1 MIQTN
6 CSLFFDP
13 SVGNYL
19 IEYRGPFLEEMAKID
34 YACGIPI
41 TEAFAVIAVNEN
53 DINRLLIDVPSI
65 VYIDIRTML
74 VLQEISPS
82 YVDNINNIKLNPYLD
97 VSGRGV
103 VVGII
108 DTGINYL
115 NPEFMREDGT
125 SRIITLWDQT
135 ISSNDF
141 QDNYNMYMGKVFTND
156 QINLAIQASRNNED
170 PYAIVPSIDDVGHGT
185 KVASIIGARGEDPDL
200 QGVANGC
207 DFVIVKLFQ
216 STNFRQKILEN
227 NMTPPPVY
235 NMSELFTAIEFLKN
249 EFLRLNRPMVIY
261 IGVGTTFGSHDGAN
275 LISRYILNL
284 MNYGHLCIVIG
295 TGNEGNAQGHV
306 SGFIPGVN
314 EISTQEFRIS
324 RELKNF
330 SFSIWLQ
337 SPNRASI
344 NITSPTGESSGII
357 ISQTGKVLT
366 YNYVFTNTSVR
377 ISYFT
382 PEHFTGNELINVEFT
397 RIKPGIWRVDLIGY
411 YIVSGRYDIW
421 MPPSNTLPPGV
432 EFLTPNP
439 ENTLLVPSTT
449 MNMLSVAYL
458 GVNNSI
464 TPTSGKGFNVNG
476 FINPAIA
483 TTGVDILASDVNG
496 NESTLSGA
504 SAASAIIA
512 GACALLF
519 EWGIIKG
526 NDRSMSTIK
535 IRSYLIYGSTRNPNF
550 TYPNVDI
557 GYGEFNLLGTF
568 NFIARIFTNLFRESN
583 EFNNSKIDKL
593 KEFYKLPKKDGDK
606 IE

>member
-19 IEYRGPFLEEMAKID
+19 IEYRGPFLEEMARVD
-34 YACGIPI
+34 YACGVAI
-41 TEAFAVIAVNEN
+41 TEAFGVVAVNEN
-53 DINRLLIDVPSI
+53 DLDRLRADVPSI
-65 VYIDIRTML
+65 VYIDIRTMM

-97 VSGRGV
+97 LSGRGV

-115 NPEFMREDGT
+115 NPEFIRKDGT

-141 QDNYNMYMGKVFTND
+141 QDNYNMYMGKVFTNE

-185 KVASIIGARGEDPDL
+185 KVASIIGARGENPDL
-200 QGVANGC
+200 QGIANGC
-207 DFVIVKLFQ
+207 DFIIVKLFQ
-216 STNFRQKILEN
+216 STNFRQLILEN

-235 NMSELFTAIEFLKN
+235 NVSELFTALEFLKN

-275 LISRYILNL
+275 LISRYIMDL
-284 MNYGHLCIVIG
+284 MAYGRLCIVMG
-295 TGNEGNAQGHV
+295 VGNEGNAQGHV
-306 SGFIPGVN
+306 SGFIPGVQ
-314 EISTQEFRIS
+314 ETSTQEFRIS
-324 RELKNF
+324 RELRNF
-330 SFSIWLQ
+330 SFSIWLR

-344 NITSPTGESSGII
+344 NIISPTGESSGII
-357 ISQTGKVLT
+357 VSQTGRKL
-366 YNYVFTNTSVR
+366 NYKYIFTNTSLTVT
-377 ISYFT
+377 YYT
-382 PEHFTGNELINVEFT
+382 PEHFTGNELINVQFT
-397 RIKPGIWRVDLIGY
+397 GIKPGIWRIDLIGS
-411 YIVSGRYDIW
+411 YIVDGRYDIW

-432 EFLTPNP
+432 EFLTPDP
-439 ENTLLVPSTT
+439 QNTLLVPATT
-449 MNMLSVAYL
+449 LYITSVAYL
-458 GVNNSI
+458 GINNSI
-464 TPTSGKGFNVNG
+464 TPTSSKGFNING

-496 NESTLSGA
+496 NESTLSGS

-512 GACALLF
+512 GACALLL

-526 NDRSMSTIK
+526 NDRSMSSIK
-535 IRSYLIYGSTRNPNF
+535 IRSYLIYGANRNPNF

-557 GYGEFNLLGTF
+557 GFGEFNLLGTF
-568 NFIARIFTNLFRESN
+568 NFIARIFANALRSSN
-583 EFNNSKIDKL
+583 KSNNENIKKL
-593 KEFYKLPKKDGDK
+593 EKSYNFLKKDGEN